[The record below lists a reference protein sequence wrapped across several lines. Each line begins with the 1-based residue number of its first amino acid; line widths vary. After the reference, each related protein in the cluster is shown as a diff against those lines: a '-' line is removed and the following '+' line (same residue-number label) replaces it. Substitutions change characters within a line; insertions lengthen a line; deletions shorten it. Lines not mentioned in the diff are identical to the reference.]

1 MKNNNLTNTPDIK
14 RNLFSL
20 RKKNKN
26 DINKLIPSKNNQN
39 KSNNNFKLRKR
50 NNSNE
55 KNNYTKLN
63 SFLSTTTP
71 SQNIINQINIENNY
85 ITNIDLGKH
94 NPFLSEG
101 VGKKNNNI
109 NKNTNKN
116 DNHTIN
122 ISKNIEEIIK
132 RRINQKDI
140 ENIKNKVKRIN
151 KNKKNKLL
159 STKTITMK
167 ELEKSALNNSK
178 NNNRKTIAIINNI
191 NEIEEKKINKKR
203 NNMNNIKDLEDDK
216 ENKKYFETRR
226 LSGDW
231 GKDENKDLEKI
242 YDKIISEE
250 KYNNNTNKNLSNN
263 ISKLNIDL
271 DENEN
276 ENKNNYSDAGK
287 QIARLNSIKNDNYD
301 YDSFLEE
308 DNKSQNNINT
318 NIINCINSYS
328 NSKKINNRNKNDDNN
343 NFPIINISNV
353 EDNKKNINE
362 EVEEKK
368 IHEIEIN
375 FKNEKDKD
383 SSINQINNELGEK
396 TLLEKRINI
405 NDIQNNENKSN
416 EEKDNLKLAKDKL
429 ELENIQKIISNTIKS
444 ININLK
450 DQKFNVQETQK
461 DSVFNSYNKEL
472 KINPNIYAPKKIIS
486 QFNLFN
492 NKMNHYEKMTYSK
505 KILSSQSKNINMSC
519 QKYRMNSER
528 MKYSNINDNNRLSTS
543 LEGIKFI
550 KINKLFL
557 NDNKNQN
564 NNYNDYY
571 SLNRSSDIWN
581 NDRNNIITNR
591 LTDFKVKKHKKYII
605 NNRYNKNIFK
615 TLNNS
620 FLDDNLNM
628 KTNNNDLISN
638 DKINNEGANCKE
650 ILNFIN
656 LEDLVILDNRLN
668 DIKKSL
674 LIKKQPINESFEYL
688 NYFYNSSIYQNIDDI
703 LKIIINSNY
712 IKVSLNCKLISL
724 IICYDCSRENNIF
737 EQTHLLLK
745 EIVELNYKS
754 TILIYEYILENII
767 SKNDV
772 TNENDFWKL
781 KLENIIKIFKN
792 SEYKSEINKFLQF
805 DEKKIETSFIE
816 KIKTNSNYIINNI
829 NIILTNIKSKNNEYI
844 QSLFK
849 ALNTISFKDIF
860 HIFFTYI
867 IYFKNIQGSILLQN
881 IFLSNLVQGNS
892 FNNNMIL
899 PYIKTKNI
907 KKYSLVLDLEET
919 LLHFNKNSKNNKEGF
934 IDIRPGTLKFLD
946 DISQFYELIV
956 FNEGEKK
963 FTDFLIDTLEENKI
977 YFEHRFYREHIIIDN
992 NDIVKDLV
1000 RIGRS
1005 LDKILIV
1012 DNMKQNFKL
1021 QKDNGILIKSFY
1033 GKEDYSGRADTILE
1047 ELAKI
1052 LIKIAQEGGDLRKS
1066 IIKYNNEIVN
1076 KITIGN
1082 DI

>member
-20 RKKNKN
+20 RKKTKN

-94 NPFLSEG
+94 NPLLSEG

-276 ENKNNYSDAGK
+276 KNNYSDAGK
-287 QIARLNSIKNDNYD
+287 QVARLNSIKNDNYD

-557 NDNKNQN
+557 NDNNNQN

-571 SLNRSSDIWN
+571 SLNNSSDIWN
-581 NDRNNIITNR
+581 NDINNIITNR

-656 LEDLVILDNRLN
+656 LEDLIILDNRLD

-703 LKIIINSNY
+703 LKIIIDSNY
-712 IKVSLNCKLISL
+712 IKVSINCKLISL

-792 SEYKSEINKFLQF
+792 SEYNSEINKFLQF

-867 IYFKNIQGSILLQN
+867 IYFKNTQGSILLQN

-1066 IIKYNNEIVN
+1066 IIKYKNEIVN

>member
-20 RKKNKN
+20 RKKTKN

-85 ITNIDLGKH
+85 ITNINLWKH
-94 NPFLSEG
+94 NPLLSEG

-167 ELEKSALNNSK
+167 EFEKTALNNSK

-276 ENKNNYSDAGK
+276 KNNNSDAGK

-308 DNKSQNNINT
+308 DNKSQNNVNT
-318 NIINCINSYS
+318 NIINCINNYS
-328 NSKKINNRNKNDDNN
+328 NSKKNNNRNKNNDNN

-461 DSVFNSYNKEL
+461 DSILNSYNKEL

-557 NDNKNQN
+557 NDNNNQN

-571 SLNRSSDIWN
+571 SLNNSSDIWN

-605 NNRYNKNIFK
+605 NNRYDKNIFK

-628 KTNNNDLISN
+628 KTNNKDLFSN

-656 LEDLVILDNRLN
+656 LEDLIILDNRLD

-703 LKIIINSNY
+703 LKIIIDSNY

-867 IYFKNIQGSILLQN
+867 IYFKNTQGSILLQN

-1033 GKEDYSGRADTILE
+1033 GKEDYSGRADIILE

-1066 IIKYNNEIVN
+1066 IIKYKNEIVN

>member
-20 RKKNKN
+20 RKKTKN

-94 NPFLSEG
+94 NPLLSEG
-101 VGKKNNNI
+101 VGKKNNI

-276 ENKNNYSDAGK
+276 KNNNSDTGK

-343 NFPIINISNV
+343 NFPIINISNA

-368 IHEIEIN
+368 IREIEIN

-528 MKYSNINDNNRLSTS
+528 MKYSIINDNNRLSTS
-543 LEGIKFI
+543 LEGIKLI

-557 NDNKNQN
+557 NDNNNQN

-571 SLNRSSDIWN
+571 SLNNSSDIWN

-656 LEDLVILDNRLN
+656 LEDLIILDNRLD

-703 LKIIINSNY
+703 LKIIIDSNY

-867 IYFKNIQGSILLQN
+867 IYFKNTQGSILLQN

-1066 IIKYNNEIVN
+1066 IIKYKNEIVN

>member
-20 RKKNKN
+20 RKKTKN

-39 KSNNNFKLRKR
+39 KSNNNFNLRKR

-63 SFLSTTTP
+63 SLLSTTTP

-94 NPFLSEG
+94 NPLLSEG

-276 ENKNNYSDAGK
+276 ENNYSDAGK

-405 NDIQNNENKSN
+405 NDIQNNENISN

-472 KINPNIYAPKKIIS
+472 QINPNIYAPKKIIS

-557 NDNKNQN
+557 NDNNNQN

-571 SLNRSSDIWN
+571 SLNNSSDIWN

-656 LEDLVILDNRLN
+656 LEDLVILDNRLD

-703 LKIIINSNY
+703 LKIIIDSNY

-816 KIKTNSNYIINNI
+816 KINTNSNYIINNI

-956 FNEGEKK
+956 FNEGEKN

-1066 IIKYNNEIVN
+1066 IFKYKNEIVN

>member
-1 MKNNNLTNTPDIK
+1 MKNNNLKNTPDIK

-20 RKKNKN
+20 RKKTKN

-94 NPFLSEG
+94 NPLLSEG

-263 ISKLNIDL
+263 ISKLNIVL

-276 ENKNNYSDAGK
+276 ENNNSDAGK

-318 NIINCINSYS
+318 NIINCINNYS
-328 NSKKINNRNKNDDNN
+328 NSKKNNNRNKNNDNN
-343 NFPIINISNV
+343 NFPINNISNV

-396 TLLEKRINI
+396 TSLEKRINI
-405 NDIQNNENKSN
+405 NDIQNNENISN

-557 NDNKNQN
+557 NDNNNQN

-571 SLNRSSDIWN
+571 SLNNSSDIWN

-656 LEDLVILDNRLN
+656 LEDLVILDNRLDN
-668 DIKKSL
+668 IKKSL

-703 LKIIINSNY
+703 LKIIIDSNY

-781 KLENIIKIFKN
+781 KLENIIKIFKD

-867 IYFKNIQGSILLQN
+867 IYFKNTQGSILLQN

-956 FNEGEKK
+956 FNEGEKN

-977 YFEHRFYREHIIIDN
+977 YFEHRFYREHMIINN

-1066 IIKYNNEIVN
+1066 IIKYKNEIVN

>member
-20 RKKNKN
+20 RKKTKN

-63 SFLSTTTP
+63 SFLSTITP

-94 NPFLSEG
+94 NPLLSEG

-191 NEIEEKKINKKR
+191 NEIKEKKINKKR
-203 NNMNNIKDLEDDK
+203 NNMNDIKDLENDK

-271 DENEN
+271 DEN
-276 ENKNNYSDAGK
+276 KNNNSDTGK

-328 NSKKINNRNKNDDNN
+328 NSKKNNNRNKNNDNN

-472 KINPNIYAPKKIIS
+472 KINPNIYASKKIIS

-528 MKYSNINDNNRLSTS
+528 MKYSNINGNNRLSTS

-656 LEDLVILDNRLN
+656 LEDLVILDNRLDN
-668 DIKKSL
+668 IKKSL

-703 LKIIINSNY
+703 LKIIIDSNY

-792 SEYKSEINKFLQF
+792 SEYNSEINKFLQF

-829 NIILTNIKSKNNEYI
+829 NIILTNIKSKNNEYM

-867 IYFKNIQGSILLQN
+867 IYFKNIQGSIFLQN

-956 FNEGEKK
+956 FNEGEKN

-1033 GKEDYSGRADTILE
+1033 GKEDYSDRADTILE

-1066 IIKYNNEIVN
+1066 IIKYKNEIVN

>member
-20 RKKNKN
+20 RKKTKN

-85 ITNIDLGKH
+85 ITNIYLGKH
-94 NPFLSEG
+94 NPLLSEG
-101 VGKKNNNI
+101 VGKKNYNI

-167 ELEKSALNNSK
+167 EFEKTALNNSK

-263 ISKLNIDL
+263 ISKLNIVL

-276 ENKNNYSDAGK
+276 ENNNSDAGK

-308 DNKSQNNINT
+308 DNKSQNNVNT

-472 KINPNIYAPKKIIS
+472 QINPNIYAPKKIIS

-557 NDNKNQN
+557 NDNNNQN

-581 NDRNNIITNR
+581 NDRNNIIANR
-591 LTDFKVKKHKKYII
+591 LNDFKVKKHKKYII

-628 KTNNNDLISN
+628 KTNNNDLKTN
-638 DKINNEGANCKE
+638 DKINNEGTNCKE
-650 ILNFIN
+650 ILNLIN

-703 LKIIINSNY
+703 LKIIIDSNY

-745 EIVELNYKS
+745 EMVELNYKS

-860 HIFFTYI
+860 HIFFSYI
-867 IYFKNIQGSILLQN
+867 IYFKNIQGSILFQN

-1066 IIKYNNEIVN
+1066 IIKYKNEIVN

>member
-20 RKKNKN
+20 RKKTKN

-55 KNNYTKLN
+55 KKNYTKLN

-85 ITNIDLGKH
+85 ITNIYLGKH
-94 NPFLSEG
+94 NPLLCEG
-101 VGKKNNNI
+101 VGKKNNI

-191 NEIEEKKINKKR
+191 NEIKEKKTNKKR

-276 ENKNNYSDAGK
+276 KNNNSDAGK

-308 DNKSQNNINT
+308 DNKSQNNVNT

-353 EDNKKNINE
+353 EDNKKDINE

-405 NDIQNNENKSN
+405 NDIQNNENISN

-461 DSVFNSYNKEL
+461 DSIFNSYNKEL

-505 KILSSQSKNINMSC
+505 KILLSQSKNINMSC

-543 LEGIKFI
+543 LEGIKLI

-571 SLNRSSDIWN
+571 SLNNSSDIWN

-628 KTNNNDLISN
+628 KTNNKDLFSN

-656 LEDLVILDNRLN
+656 LEDLVILDNRLDN
-668 DIKKSL
+668 IKKSL

-688 NYFYNSSIYQNIDDI
+688 NYFYNSSIYQNIDDT

-754 TILIYEYILENII
+754 TILIYEYILENLI
-767 SKNDV
+767 SNNDV
-772 TNENDFWKL
+772 TKENDFWKL
-781 KLENIIKIFKN
+781 KLENIIKIFKD
-792 SEYKSEINKFLQF
+792 SEYKSEINKFLHF

-829 NIILTNIKSKNNEYI
+829 NIILTNIKSINNEYI

-849 ALNTISFKDIF
+849 ALNTISFKDIL

-867 IYFKNIQGSILLQN
+867 IYFKNIQGTILFQN

-907 KKYSLVLDLEET
+907 KKYSLILDLEET

-934 IDIRPGTLKFLD
+934 VDIRPGTLKFLD
-946 DISQFYELIV
+946 DISQYYELIV

-1012 DNMKQNFKL
+1012 DNMKQNFKF

-1066 IIKYNNEIVN
+1066 IIKYKNEIVN

>member
-20 RKKNKN
+20 RKKTKN

-94 NPFLSEG
+94 NPLLSEG

-242 YDKIISEE
+242 YDKIINEE
-250 KYNNNTNKNLSNN
+250 KYSDNTNKNLSNN

-276 ENKNNYSDAGK
+276 KNNNSDAGK

-472 KINPNIYAPKKIIS
+472 KINPNIYAPKKIIT

-492 NKMNHYEKMTYSK
+492 NKMNHNDKMTYSK

-528 MKYSNINDNNRLSTS
+528 MKYSIINDNNRLSTS

-557 NDNKNQN
+557 NDNNNQN

-571 SLNRSSDIWN
+571 SLNNSSDIWN

-703 LKIIINSNY
+703 LKIIIDSNY

-745 EIVELNYKS
+745 EMVELNYKS

-1012 DNMKQNFKL
+1012 DNMKQNFKF

-1066 IIKYNNEIVN
+1066 IIKYKNEIVN

>member
-20 RKKNKN
+20 RKKTKN

-94 NPFLSEG
+94 NPLLSEG

-276 ENKNNYSDAGK
+276 KNNNSDTGK

-405 NDIQNNENKSN
+405 NDIQNNENISN

-656 LEDLVILDNRLN
+656 LEDLIILDNRLD

-703 LKIIINSNY
+703 LKIIIDSNY

-1066 IIKYNNEIVN
+1066 IIKYKNEIVN

>member
-20 RKKNKN
+20 RKKTKN

-94 NPFLSEG
+94 NPLLSEG

-191 NEIEEKKINKKR
+191 NEIKEKKINKKR

-276 ENKNNYSDAGK
+276 KNNNSDTGK

-343 NFPIINISNV
+343 NFPIINISNA

-368 IHEIEIN
+368 IREIEIN

-461 DSVFNSYNKEL
+461 DSILNSYNKEL
-472 KINPNIYAPKKIIS
+472 KINPNIYASKKIIS

-557 NDNKNQN
+557 NDNNNQN

-571 SLNRSSDIWN
+571 SLNNSSDIWN

-656 LEDLVILDNRLN
+656 LEDLAILDNRLN

-703 LKIIINSNY
+703 LKIIIDSNY

-781 KLENIIKIFKN
+781 KLENIIKIFKD

-977 YFEHRFYREHIIIDN
+977 YFEHRFYREHMIINN

-1066 IIKYNNEIVN
+1066 IIKYKNEIVN

>member
-20 RKKNKN
+20 RKKTKN

-50 NNSNE
+50 GNSNE

-94 NPFLSEG
+94 NPLLSEG
-101 VGKKNNNI
+101 VGKKNNI

-203 NNMNNIKDLEDDK
+203 NNMNDTKDLEDDK

-276 ENKNNYSDAGK
+276 ENNYSDAGK

-308 DNKSQNNINT
+308 DNKSQNNVNT

-353 EDNKKNINE
+353 EDNKKDINE

-429 ELENIQKIISNTIKS
+429 ELDNIQKIISNTIKS
-444 ININLK
+444 IININLK

-461 DSVFNSYNKEL
+461 DFVFNSYNKEL
-472 KINPNIYAPKKIIS
+472 QINPNIYAPKKIIS

-492 NKMNHYEKMTYSK
+492 NKMNHNEKMTYSK

-543 LEGIKFI
+543 LEGIKLI

-564 NNYNDYY
+564 NNYNDCY

-628 KTNNNDLISN
+628 KTNNNNLISN

-650 ILNFIN
+650 IFNFIN
-656 LEDLVILDNRLN
+656 LEDLIILDNRLD

-781 KLENIIKIFKN
+781 TLENIIKIFKN
-792 SEYKSEINKFLQF
+792 SEYKNEINKFLQF

-829 NIILTNIKSKNNEYI
+829 NIILTNIKSKNNEYM

-867 IYFKNIQGSILLQN
+867 IYFKNTQGSILLQN
-881 IFLSNLVQGNS
+881 IFLSNLLQGNS

-977 YFEHRFYREHIIIDN
+977 YFEHRFYREHMIINN

-1066 IIKYNNEIVN
+1066 IIKYKNEIVN

>member
-20 RKKNKN
+20 RKKTKN

-94 NPFLSEG
+94 NPLLSEG

-167 ELEKSALNNSK
+167 EFEKTALNNSK

-276 ENKNNYSDAGK
+276 KNNNSDAGK

-328 NSKKINNRNKNDDNN
+328 NSKKINNINKNSDNN

-396 TLLEKRINI
+396 TLLEKRINK
-405 NDIQNNENKSN
+405 NDIRCDEYISN

-543 LEGIKFI
+543 LEGIKLI

-557 NDNKNQN
+557 NDNNNQN

-571 SLNRSSDIWN
+571 SLNNSSDIWN

-656 LEDLVILDNRLN
+656 LEDLIILDNRLD

-703 LKIIINSNY
+703 LKIIIDSNY
-712 IKVSLNCKLISL
+712 IKVSINCKLISL

-781 KLENIIKIFKN
+781 KLENIIKIFKD

-867 IYFKNIQGSILLQN
+867 IYFKNTQGSILLQN

-956 FNEGEKK
+956 FNEGEKN

-1066 IIKYNNEIVN
+1066 IIKYKNEIVN

>member
-20 RKKNKN
+20 RKKTKN

-94 NPFLSEG
+94 NPLLSEG

-167 ELEKSALNNSK
+167 EFEKTALNNSK

-191 NEIEEKKINKKR
+191 NEIKEKKINKKR

-216 ENKKYFETRR
+216 ENKGYFETRR

-271 DENEN
+271 DEN

-328 NSKKINNRNKNDDNN
+328 NSKKNNNRNKNDDNN

-375 FKNEKDKD
+375 FRNEKDKD

-416 EEKDNLKLAKDKL
+416 EEKDNLKLVKDKL

-461 DSVFNSYNKEL
+461 DSIFNSYNKEL

-557 NDNKNQN
+557 NDNNNQN

-571 SLNRSSDIWN
+571 SLNNSSDIWN

-638 DKINNEGANCKE
+638 VKINNEGANCKE

-656 LEDLVILDNRLN
+656 LEDLIILDNRLD

-703 LKIIINSNY
+703 LKIIIDSNY

-792 SEYKSEINKFLQF
+792 SEYNSEINKFLQF

-860 HIFFTYI
+860 DIFFTYI

-881 IFLSNLVQGNS
+881 IFLSNLLQGNS

-1066 IIKYNNEIVN
+1066 IIKYKNEIVN

>member
-20 RKKNKN
+20 RKKTKN

-39 KSNNNFKLRKR
+39 KSNNNFKFRKR
-50 NNSNE
+50 GNSNE

-94 NPFLSEG
+94 NPLLSEG

-203 NNMNNIKDLEDDK
+203 NNMNDTKDLEDDK

-276 ENKNNYSDAGK
+276 KNNNSDAGK

-308 DNKSQNNINT
+308 DNKSQNNVNT

-353 EDNKKNINE
+353 EDNKKDINE

-405 NDIQNNENKSN
+405 NDIQNNENISN

-486 QFNLFN
+486 RFNLFN

-557 NDNKNQN
+557 NDNNNQN

-581 NDRNNIITNR
+581 NDINNIITNR

-628 KTNNNDLISN
+628 KTNNKDLFSN

-656 LEDLVILDNRLN
+656 LEDLAILDNRLD

-867 IYFKNIQGSILLQN
+867 IYFKNTQGSILLQN

-899 PYIKTKNI
+899 PYIKTKNL

-1066 IIKYNNEIVN
+1066 IIKYKNEIVN

>member
-20 RKKNKN
+20 RKKTKN

-94 NPFLSEG
+94 NPLLSEG
-101 VGKKNNNI
+101 VGKKNNI

-191 NEIEEKKINKKR
+191 NEIKEKKINKKR
-203 NNMNNIKDLEDDK
+203 NNMNDIKDLENDK

-276 ENKNNYSDAGK
+276 NNSDTGK

-429 ELENIQKIISNTIKS
+429 ELDNIQKIISNTIKS

-557 NDNKNQN
+557 NDNNNQN

-605 NNRYNKNIFK
+605 NNKYDKNIFK

-656 LEDLVILDNRLN
+656 LEDLVILDNRLD

-703 LKIIINSNY
+703 LKIIIDSNY

-781 KLENIIKIFKN
+781 KLENIIKIFKD
-792 SEYKSEINKFLQF
+792 SEYKSEINKFLHF

-1066 IIKYNNEIVN
+1066 IIKYKNEIVN

>member
-20 RKKNKN
+20 RKKTKN

-50 NNSNE
+50 GNSNE

-94 NPFLSEG
+94 NPILSEG
-101 VGKKNNNI
+101 VGKKNKI

-167 ELEKSALNNSK
+167 EFEKTALNNSK

-271 DENEN
+271 DEN

-557 NDNKNQN
+557 NDNNNQN

-571 SLNRSSDIWN
+571 SLNNSSDIWN

-656 LEDLVILDNRLN
+656 LEDLIILDNRLD

-781 KLENIIKIFKN
+781 KLENIIKIFKD
-792 SEYKSEINKFLQF
+792 SEYKSEINKFLHF

-881 IFLSNLVQGNS
+881 IFLSNLLQGNS

-956 FNEGEKK
+956 FNEGEKN

-977 YFEHRFYREHIIIDN
+977 YFEHRFYREHMIINN

-1066 IIKYNNEIVN
+1066 IIKYKNEIVN

>member
-20 RKKNKN
+20 RKKTKN

-94 NPFLSEG
+94 NPLLSEG

-263 ISKLNIDL
+263 ISKLNIVL

-276 ENKNNYSDAGK
+276 ENNNSDAGK

-308 DNKSQNNINT
+308 DNKSQNNVNT

-396 TLLEKRINI
+396 TSLEKRINI

-557 NDNKNQN
+557 NDNNNQN

-571 SLNRSSDIWN
+571 SLNNSSDIWN

-620 FLDDNLNM
+620 FLDDNLNI

-656 LEDLVILDNRLN
+656 LEDLVILDNRLDN
-668 DIKKSL
+668 IKKSL

-703 LKIIINSNY
+703 LKIIIDSNY

-781 KLENIIKIFKN
+781 KLENIIKIFKD

-867 IYFKNIQGSILLQN
+867 IYFKNTQGSILLQN

-956 FNEGEKK
+956 FNEGEKN

-1066 IIKYNNEIVN
+1066 IIKYKNEIVN

>member
-20 RKKNKN
+20 RKKTKN

-94 NPFLSEG
+94 NPLLSER

-167 ELEKSALNNSK
+167 EFEKTALNNSK

-191 NEIEEKKINKKR
+191 NEIKEKKINKKR

-216 ENKKYFETRR
+216 ENNKYFETRR

-276 ENKNNYSDAGK
+276 KNNYSDTGK

-308 DNKSQNNINT
+308 DNKSQNNVNT

-461 DSVFNSYNKEL
+461 DSIFNSYNKEL

-528 MKYSNINDNNRLSTS
+528 MKYSIINDNNRLSTS

-557 NDNKNQN
+557 NDNNNQN

-650 ILNFIN
+650 ILNLIN
-656 LEDLVILDNRLN
+656 LEDLVILDNRLDN
-668 DIKKSL
+668 IKKSL

-703 LKIIINSNY
+703 LKIIIDSNY

-781 KLENIIKIFKN
+781 KLENIIKIFKD

-867 IYFKNIQGSILLQN
+867 IYFKNTQGSILLQN

-899 PYIKTKNI
+899 PYIKTKNL
-907 KKYSLVLDLEET
+907 KKYSLVLDMEET

-946 DISQFYELIV
+946 DISQYYELIV

-1066 IIKYNNEIVN
+1066 IIKYKNEIVN

>member
-1 MKNNNLTNTPDIK
+1 
-14 RNLFSL
+14 
-20 RKKNKN
+20 
-26 DINKLIPSKNNQN
+26 
-39 KSNNNFKLRKR
+39 
-50 NNSNE
+50 
-55 KNNYTKLN
+55 
-63 SFLSTTTP
+63 
-71 SQNIINQINIENNY
+71 
-85 ITNIDLGKH
+85 
-94 NPFLSEG
+94 
-101 VGKKNNNI
+101 
-109 NKNTNKN
+109 
-116 DNHTIN
+116 
-122 ISKNIEEIIK
+122 
-132 RRINQKDI
+132 
-140 ENIKNKVKRIN
+140 
-151 KNKKNKLL
+151 
-159 STKTITMK
+159 
-167 ELEKSALNNSK
+167 
-178 NNNRKTIAIINNI
+178 
-191 NEIEEKKINKKR
+191 
-203 NNMNNIKDLEDDK
+203 
-216 ENKKYFETRR
+216 
-226 LSGDW
+226 
-231 GKDENKDLEKI
+231 
-242 YDKIISEE
+242 
-250 KYNNNTNKNLSNN
+250 
-263 ISKLNIDL
+263 
-271 DENEN
+271 
-276 ENKNNYSDAGK
+276 
-287 QIARLNSIKNDNYD
+287 
-301 YDSFLEE
+301 
-308 DNKSQNNINT
+308 
-318 NIINCINSYS
+318 
-328 NSKKINNRNKNDDNN
+328 
-343 NFPIINISNV
+343 
-353 EDNKKNINE
+353 
-362 EVEEKK
+362 
-368 IHEIEIN
+368 
-375 FKNEKDKD
+375 
-383 SSINQINNELGEK
+383 
-396 TLLEKRINI
+396 
-405 NDIQNNENKSN
+405 
-416 EEKDNLKLAKDKL
+416 
-429 ELENIQKIISNTIKS
+429 
-444 ININLK
+444 
-450 DQKFNVQETQK
+450 
-461 DSVFNSYNKEL
+461 
-472 KINPNIYAPKKIIS
+472 
-486 QFNLFN
+486 
-492 NKMNHYEKMTYSK
+492 MNHYEKMTYSK

-528 MKYSNINDNNRLSTS
+528 MKYSNINGNNRLSTS

-571 SLNRSSDIWN
+571 SLNNSSDIWN

-656 LEDLVILDNRLN
+656 LEDLVILDNRLDN
-668 DIKKSL
+668 IKKSL

-688 NYFYNSSIYQNIDDI
+688 NYFYNSSIYQNIDNI
-703 LKIIINSNY
+703 LKIIIDSNY

-781 KLENIIKIFKN
+781 KLENIIKIFKD

-867 IYFKNIQGSILLQN
+867 IYFKNIQGSILFQN

-956 FNEGEKK
+956 FNEGEKN

-977 YFEHRFYREHIIIDN
+977 YFEHRFYREHMIINN

-1066 IIKYNNEIVN
+1066 IIKYKNEIVN

>member
-20 RKKNKN
+20 RKKTKN

-94 NPFLSEG
+94 NPLLSEG

-242 YDKIISEE
+242 YDKIINEE
-250 KYNNNTNKNLSNN
+250 KYNDNTNKNLSNN

-276 ENKNNYSDAGK
+276 KNNNSDAGK

-308 DNKSQNNINT
+308 DNKSQNNVNT

-328 NSKKINNRNKNDDNN
+328 NSKKINNRNKNNDNN

-375 FKNEKDKD
+375 FKNERDKD
-383 SSINQINNELGEK
+383 SSINKINNELGEK

-461 DSVFNSYNKEL
+461 DSILNSYNKEL

-492 NKMNHYEKMTYSK
+492 NKMNHNEKMTYSK

-543 LEGIKFI
+543 LEGIKLI

-557 NDNKNQN
+557 NDNNNQN

-605 NNRYNKNIFK
+605 NNRYDKNIFK

-628 KTNNNDLISN
+628 KTNNKDLFSN
-638 DKINNEGANCKE
+638 DKIINNEGTNCKE

-656 LEDLVILDNRLN
+656 LEDLAILDNRLN

-703 LKIIINSNY
+703 LKIIIDSNY

-792 SEYKSEINKFLQF
+792 SEYNSEINKFLQF

-867 IYFKNIQGSILLQN
+867 IYFKNTQGSILLQN

-1066 IIKYNNEIVN
+1066 IIKYKNEIVN

>member
-20 RKKNKN
+20 RKKTKN

-85 ITNIDLGKH
+85 ITNIDLGKY
-94 NPFLSEG
+94 NPLLSEG

-242 YDKIISEE
+242 YDKIINEE
-250 KYNNNTNKNLSNN
+250 KYSDNTNKNLSNN

-276 ENKNNYSDAGK
+276 KNNNSDTGK

-328 NSKKINNRNKNDDNN
+328 NSKKNNNRSKNNDNN

-450 DQKFNVQETQK
+450 DQKFNIQETQK
-461 DSVFNSYNKEL
+461 DSILNSYNKEL
-472 KINPNIYAPKKIIS
+472 KINPNIYAPKKIIT

-519 QKYRMNSER
+519 QKYRMDSER
-528 MKYSNINDNNRLSTS
+528 MKYSDINDNNRLSTS

-605 NNRYNKNIFK
+605 NNRYDKNIFK

-628 KTNNNDLISN
+628 KTNNKDLFSN
-638 DKINNEGANCKE
+638 DKINNEGTNCKE

-656 LEDLVILDNRLN
+656 LEDLIILDNRLD

-703 LKIIINSNY
+703 LKIIIDSNY

-881 IFLSNLVQGNS
+881 IFLSNLLQGNS

-956 FNEGEKK
+956 FNEGEKN

-1066 IIKYNNEIVN
+1066 IIKYKNEIVN

>member
-1 MKNNNLTNTPDIK
+1 MKNNNLKNTPDIK

-20 RKKNKN
+20 RKKTKN

-94 NPFLSEG
+94 NPLLSEG

-242 YDKIISEE
+242 YDKIINEE
-250 KYNNNTNKNLSNN
+250 KYSDNTNKNLSNN

-276 ENKNNYSDAGK
+276 KNNYSDTGK

-328 NSKKINNRNKNDDNN
+328 NSKKNNNRNKNNDNN

-528 MKYSNINDNNRLSTS
+528 MKYSIINDNNRLSTS
-543 LEGIKFI
+543 LEGIKLI

-557 NDNKNQN
+557 NDNNNQN

-703 LKIIINSNY
+703 LKIIIDSNY

-781 KLENIIKIFKN
+781 KLENIIKIFKD

-1066 IIKYNNEIVN
+1066 IIKYKNEIVN

>member
-1 MKNNNLTNTPDIK
+1 MKNNNLTNNPDIK

-20 RKKNKN
+20 RKKTKN

-94 NPFLSEG
+94 NPLLSEG

-216 ENKKYFETRR
+216 ENNKYFETRR

-271 DENEN
+271 DEN
-276 ENKNNYSDAGK
+276 KNNNSDTGK
-287 QIARLNSIKNDNYD
+287 QIARLNSLKNDNYD

-328 NSKKINNRNKNDDNN
+328 NSKKNNNRSKNNDNN

-375 FKNEKDKD
+375 FRNEKDKD

-429 ELENIQKIISNTIKS
+429 ELDNIQKIISNTIKS

-557 NDNKNQN
+557 NDNNNQN

-656 LEDLVILDNRLN
+656 LEDLIILDNRLD

-703 LKIIINSNY
+703 LKIIIDSNY

-767 SKNDV
+767 SKNYV

-781 KLENIIKIFKN
+781 KLENIIKIFKD
-792 SEYKSEINKFLQF
+792 SEYKSEINKFLHF

-1066 IIKYNNEIVN
+1066 IIKYKNEIVN

>member
-20 RKKNKN
+20 RKKTKN

-94 NPFLSEG
+94 NPLLSEG

-167 ELEKSALNNSK
+167 EFEKTALNNSK

-276 ENKNNYSDAGK
+276 KNNYSDAGK

-328 NSKKINNRNKNDDNN
+328 NSKKINNINKNSDNN

-396 TLLEKRINI
+396 TLLEKRINK
-405 NDIQNNENKSN
+405 NDIRCDEYISN

-557 NDNKNQN
+557 NDNNNQN

-656 LEDLVILDNRLN
+656 LEDLIILDNRLDN
-668 DIKKSL
+668 IKKSL

-703 LKIIINSNY
+703 LKIIIDSNY

-781 KLENIIKIFKN
+781 KLENIIKIFKD
-792 SEYKSEINKFLQF
+792 SEYKSEINKFLHF

-816 KIKTNSNYIINNI
+816 KINTNSNNIINNI

-956 FNEGEKK
+956 FNEGEKN

-1066 IIKYNNEIVN
+1066 IIKYKNEIVN

>member
-20 RKKNKN
+20 RKKTKN

-63 SFLSTTTP
+63 SLLSTTTP

-94 NPFLSEG
+94 NPLLSEG

-167 ELEKSALNNSK
+167 EFEKTALNNSK

-276 ENKNNYSDAGK
+276 KNNYSDAGK

-308 DNKSQNNINT
+308 DNKSQNNVNT

-429 ELENIQKIISNTIKS
+429 ELDNIQKIISNTIKS

-450 DQKFNVQETQK
+450 DQKFNVQETRK
-461 DSVFNSYNKEL
+461 DSIFNSYNKEL

-656 LEDLVILDNRLN
+656 LEDLAILDNRLN

-703 LKIIINSNY
+703 LKIIIDSNY

-867 IYFKNIQGSILLQN
+867 IYFKNTQGSILLQN

-956 FNEGEKK
+956 FNEGEKN

-1066 IIKYNNEIVN
+1066 IIKYKNEIVN

>member
-1 MKNNNLTNTPDIK
+1 
-14 RNLFSL
+14 
-20 RKKNKN
+20 
-26 DINKLIPSKNNQN
+26 
-39 KSNNNFKLRKR
+39 
-50 NNSNE
+50 
-55 KNNYTKLN
+55 
-63 SFLSTTTP
+63 
-71 SQNIINQINIENNY
+71 
-85 ITNIDLGKH
+85 
-94 NPFLSEG
+94 LSEG
-101 VGKKNNNI
+101 VGKKNKI

-191 NEIEEKKINKKR
+191 NEIKEKKINKKR

-276 ENKNNYSDAGK
+276 KNNYSDAGK

-308 DNKSQNNINT
+308 DNKSQNNVNT

-383 SSINQINNELGEK
+383 SSINHINNELGEK

-405 NDIQNNENKSN
+405 NDIQNNENISN

-461 DSVFNSYNKEL
+461 DSILNSYNKEL

-543 LEGIKFI
+543 LEGIKLI

-557 NDNKNQN
+557 NDNNNQN

-571 SLNRSSDIWN
+571 SLNNSSDIWN

-656 LEDLVILDNRLN
+656 LEDLVILDNRLD

-703 LKIIINSNY
+703 LKIIIDSNY

-767 SKNDV
+767 SKNNV
-772 TNENDFWKL
+772 TNENEFWKL
-781 KLENIIKIFKN
+781 KLENIIKIFKD
-792 SEYKSEINKFLQF
+792 SEYKSEINKFLHF

-956 FNEGEKK
+956 FNEGEKN

-1066 IIKYNNEIVN
+1066 IIKYKNEIVN